1 MWTDHKFV
9 TISWTYAHAHHSLT
23 PTCLARCTT
32 QSSSFRMMSYFGHPG
47 HGHVMPINVD
57 VTFGRSAGTVRFP
70 IAANYI
76 AKAGSI
82 LRCSGSGLGL
92 LPLNHV
98 IGSRFTA
105 LSPTTV
111 AVYHSIPLTF
121 RTSRTALLRS
131 PSSHRSS
138 MTSTIGRTL
147 SHHHLPTFWK
157 SHHGYARWHPT
168 SRNQSE
174 CNVERCNIATLHLGD
189 IGQHHVT
196 SRHNVESFFQPR
208 HHPTMPTQVHH
219 QDSAQGHLPGP
230 ANQPV
235 LRTGDLATSLQLP
248 PDLRP
253 ALAPR
258 HPTSGHMGL
267 NALQH
272 LCQIRCLCRHHR
284 MPPCLLTM
292 LSHLPAQSSIG
303 MLTQTMI
310 YLCLRLGSRFRPA
323 PSGLRPHFPP
333 TLWPTCQIGS
343 PGPFHLVIA
352 ETFTPS
358 WRVDPRSLPLSLIGN
373 SLLVSWKTTSV
384 PSGPSTKTLDPTLP
398 WQIGEC
404 CSARDPSTPTVVIA
418 YEHRW
423 PRTIHSDQ
431 LLLHEDAEGTIF
443 GLLQFQSECTD
454 HRPGPAPRLAQIC
467 RWPPQTCTHPTRCCT
482 TIQWQRS
489 QCGPRHHQR
498 QHSTVPTQLGWLRP
512 QHHRGP
518 SYLTTEILQLRGLC
532 HFMWL
537 PSKVVDSRRGSTP
550 EECSPFYRFRRS
562 LTPGED
568 RPKNTSFS
576 DSICRFLT
584 PDEDRPSPTDL
595 FHFTSDMW
603 RLIILQFVFY
613 ISFQVVT
620 MIVFD
625 FDDYTLSHNPHQF
638 AYMPTFDTI
647 ECQLEKRD
655 ACVATT
661 EEHTLQVLL
670 MPNGQRPRTRRHTHP
685 HFWQF
690 ASDDHI
696 GKLVSYEYITIG
708 FSFPLRLF
716 HYT

>member
-9 TISWTYAHAHHSLT
+9 TTSWTYAHAHHSLM

-32 QSSSFRMMSYFGHPG
+32 QSSSFRMMSYFGHRG
-47 HGHVMPINVD
+47 HGHVTPINVD
-57 VTFGRSAGTVRFP
+57 VTSGSSAGTVRFP

-92 LPLNHV
+92 PPANHV
-98 IGSRFTA
+98 IGSQFTA

-121 RTSRTALLRS
+121 RTSRTASLRS

-168 SRNQSE
+168 SRNQSA
-174 CNVERCNIATLHLGD
+174 CNVERCNTATLHLGD

-196 SRHNVESFFQPR
+196 PRHNVESFFHPR

-219 QDSAQGHLPGP
+219 QDLSQGHLPGP

-235 LRTGDLATSLQLP
+235 LRTGDLAISLQPP
-248 PDLRP
+248 PDLRS

-292 LSHLPAQSSIG
+292 LLHLPAQSSIG
-303 MLTQTMI
+303 MLTQTLI
-310 YLCLRLGSRFRPA
+310 YLCLQLGSRFRPA
-323 PSGLRPHFPP
+323 PSH
-333 TLWPTCQIGS
+333 I
-343 PGPFHLVIA
+343 FHRHCDQRAKLVHQDHS
-352 ETFTPS
+352 TS
-358 WRVDPRSLPLSLIGN
+358 SLPRPSHLHDGGIREVCPFRWLATPFSSLGRQLPCLQVLQPRPWIQRCHDRLG
-373 SLLVSWKTTSV
+373 SVVPPKIPLLQ
-384 PSGPSTKTLDPTLP
+384 P
-398 WQIGEC
+398 WWVRWTD
-404 CSARDPSTPTVVIA
+404 SHHPIA

-443 GLLQFQSECTD
+443 GLLHFQSECTD
-454 HRPGPAPRLAQIC
+454 HHPDPAPRLAQIC
-467 RWPPQTCTHPTRCCT
+467 RRPPQTCTHPTRCCT

-498 QHSTVPTQLGWLRP
+498 QHPTAPTQLGWLRP

-568 RPKNTSFS
+568 RPKNTSFF

-603 RLIILQFVFY
+603 RLIILYLSF
-613 ISFQVVT
+613 ISPPFKLLPWSCLILMITLCHTIPTNLHTCRLSTPSSANLKKEMQVCCHYRRT
-620 MIVFD
+620 
-625 FDDYTLSHNPHQF
+625 
-638 AYMPTFDTI
+638 
-647 ECQLEKRD
+647 
-655 ACVATT
+655 
-661 EEHTLQVLL
+661 HTL
-670 MPNGQRPRTRRHTHP
+670 
-685 HFWQF
+685 
-690 ASDDHI
+690 
-696 GKLVSYEYITIG
+696 
-708 FSFPLRLF
+708 
-716 HYT
+716 